1 MCDSLSILLHR
12 RSGLKGIGEG
22 KQNKA
27 GHILFCLAEM
37 LQAHADGSGVDPA
50 AVSFVWGT
58 GEPRAISP
66 PDLQQSP
73 ALHLGL
79 SSAEVRV

>member
-1 MCDSLSILLHR
+1 MCDSLSVLLHR
-12 RSGLKGIGEG
+12 RSGLKGTGEG

-58 GEPRAISP
+58 GEP
-66 PDLQQSP
+66 
-73 ALHLGL
+73 
-79 SSAEVRV
+79 